1 MGLISIEAAALDAG
15 VSERTIRRW
24 ITIGLLTRYGRLG
37 PLRVLIDAA
46 ELRELVRPKAIR
58 GRPPKT
64 LIAEA
69 SMTPTNLDAN
79 G

>member
-1 MGLISIEAAALDAG
+1 MRLICIEAAASAAG
-15 VSERTIRRW
+15 VNERTIRRW

-37 PLRVLIDAA
+37 PIRVLIDAD

-58 GRPPKT
+58 KRRPET

-69 SMTPTNLDAN
+69 SMTPTSLDAN